1 MQSSDALPITGI
13 RVRTAA
19 RLWPSMAVL
28 LFGLVVMFA
37 VGFSTV
43 SKVHNAAHD
52 TRHANGF
59 PCH

>member
-1 MQSSDALPITGI
+1 MQAPTALPITGA

-28 LFGLVVMFA
+28 LFGLVVIYA
-37 VGFSTV
+37 VGFSTIT
-43 SKVHNAAHD
+43 KVHNAAHD
-52 TRHANGF
+52 TRHATGF

>member
-1 MQSSDALPITGI
+1 MQASGALPISGT
-13 RVRTAA
+13 RVRTSA

-28 LFGLVVMFA
+28 LFGLVVIYA
-37 VGFSTV
+37 VGFSTIA
-43 SKVHNAAHD
+43 KVHNAAHD